1 MLTDRGGQMQAVV
14 IDKPGDLSVGEVP
27 DPSPRPDE
35 VVIAVSVCGICGTD
49 LHVADGEYSLTRYPI
64 IPGHEFAGEVVAVGK
79 EVANVPLG
87 SMVTADPNDFCG
99 RCRPCREGHGNLCE
113 NFRGLGVT
121 LAGACADYV
130 AVPAWNARS
139 LPEGFDMSA
148 AALIE
153 PLSCAVHGYDLLHP
167 KLGDRFLI
175 YGAGTMGLLLV
186 LLAERVGAISVA
198 VVEPQAQRRE
208 LARSFGA
215 TAAVENSDQIE
226 GDGRFDVV
234 IDATGVVGAIEDAL
248 RLLRRGGTY
257 LQFGVAPA
265 EASATFSPY
274 RLCSDELNFVGSIAV
289 LHSFDRACDLAVN
302 VGLGLE
308 RLVSDTLPLAS
319 YLQALNQVRHG
330 QGLKVQ
336 VAPGRG
342 EKASQTAP

>member
-1 MLTDRGGQMQAVV
+1 MRAVV
-14 IDKPGDLSVGEVP
+14 IDKPGDLSVADVP
-27 DPSPRPDE
+27 DPSPGPDE
-35 VVIAVSVCGICGTD
+35 VVVAVCACGICGTD
-49 LHVADGEYSLTRYPI
+49 LHVADGEFSLARYPLV
-64 IPGHEFAGEVVAVGK
+64 PGHEFAGEVVAVGRD
-79 EVANVPLG
+79 VANVSLG

-113 NFRGLGVT
+113 DFRALGVT
-121 LAGACADYV
+121 VAGGCAEYV

-153 PLSCAVHGYDLLHP
+153 PLSCAVHGYDLIRP

-175 YGAGTMGLLLV
+175 YGSGTMGLLLAS
-186 LLAERVGAISVA
+186 LAGRVGAVSVT
-198 VVEPQAQRRE
+198 VVEPHPKRRE
-208 LARSFGA
+208 MARSFGA
-215 TAAVENSDQIE
+215 TTAVAGSDEIE
-226 GDGRFDVV
+226 GDRCFDVV
-234 IDATGVVGAIEDAL
+234 IDATGVVAAIEDAL
-248 RLLRRGGTY
+248 SHLRRGGTY

-274 RLCSDELNFVGSIAV
+274 QLYNDELSFIGSMAV

-319 YLQALNQVRHG
+319 YLQALDQVRG
-330 QGLKVQ
+330 GRGLKVQ
-336 VAPGRG
+336 VSPALG
-342 EKASQTAP
+342 